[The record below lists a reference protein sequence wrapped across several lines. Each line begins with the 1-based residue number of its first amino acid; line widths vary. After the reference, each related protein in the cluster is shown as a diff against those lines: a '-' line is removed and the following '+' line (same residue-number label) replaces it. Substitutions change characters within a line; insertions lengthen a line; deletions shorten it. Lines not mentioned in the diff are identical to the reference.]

1 MSYIA
6 LITDWQQNDYYLG
19 AVKGFIYSQI
29 ADVNIIDI
37 NNGISKHN
45 LFPAAFI
52 LKSCFNDFPEGT
64 IFIIGVQTIIEGEN
78 NYLCF
83 KYKNRYILCSDNG
96 FFTHFTEEAP
106 EAVYCLTDIPS
117 TFPEKDIFAKY
128 ACKILNGENIS
139 EFANP
144 ITEYKI
150 VKNFNPIIE
159 KSTITGTIIYIDNYG
174 NVIINV
180 SKEQFEKTCNERR
193 FKIILG
199 NTNYNIS
206 KINKTY
212 NENNDNEF
220 IALFNSI
227 GLLEI
232 AMNNTSIANLIQLE
246 IKSNI
251 RIQFYDT

>member
-52 LKSCFNDFPEGT
+52 LKSCFNDFPEET
-64 IFIIGVQTIIEGEN
+64 IFIIGIQTVIEGEN

-96 FFTHFTEEAP
+96 FFTHFTEDTP
-106 EAVYCLTDIPS
+106 DAVFCLNDVIT
-117 TFPEKDIFAKY
+117 TFPEKDVFAKF
-128 ACKILNGENIS
+128 ACKILSGENIS
-139 EFANP
+139 EIANP

-150 VKNFNPIIE
+150 VKHFNPIIE
-159 KSTITGTIIYIDNYG
+159 KSSIIGTLIYIDNYG
-174 NVIINV
+174 NAIINIT
-180 SKEQFEKTCNERR
+180 KEQFEKTCNERK
-193 FKIILG
+193 FKIVLG
-199 NTNYNIS
+199 NKNYHIS

-212 NENNDNEF
+212 NEDNDNEF

-232 AMNNTSIANLIQLE
+232 AMNNASISNLIQLE

>member
-29 ADVNIIDI
+29 ADVNIVDI
-37 NNGISKHN
+37 NNGITKHN

-52 LKSCFNDFPEGT
+52 LKSCFTDFPEGT
-64 IFIIGVQTIIEGEN
+64 VFIIGIQTVIEGKN

-83 KYKNRYILCSDNG
+83 QYKNRYILCSDNG
-96 FFTHFTEEAP
+96 FFTHFTEEEP
-106 EAVYCLTDIPS
+106 DAVYCFKDIAT
-117 TFPEKDIFAKY
+117 TFPEKDVFAKY
-128 ACKILNGENIS
+128 ACKILNDENIS
-139 EFANP
+139 EFANT
-144 ITEYKI
+144 IEEYKT

-174 NVIINV
+174 NAIINIT
-180 SKEQFEKTCNERR
+180 KEQFVKTCKERK

-199 NTNYNIS
+199 NTNYFIS
-206 KINKTY
+206 KINNVY

-232 AMNNTSIANLIQLE
+232 AMNNASISNLIQLE

>member
-37 NNGISKHN
+37 NNDISKHN

-106 EAVYCLTDIPS
+106 EAVYCLTDIPT